1 MLLINNYFIV
11 LQIIFIVND
20 NNNLIIGIFNV
31 RKQLCFLGDVGA
43 ISMGFIFSILCVTL
57 IIKSNDLSPL
67 ILFMIYGIDSGW
79 TIVQRVIAKENI
91 FLPHR
96 KHLYQLLVNEY
107 QFSHLRVSFI
117 YFIVQITL
125 NLIWLLNYENGNS
138 MNIFIFSF
146 ILLSLIYLMIKRK
159 MIDNLKE
166 IKV

>member
-1 MLLINNYFIV
+1 
-11 LQIIFIVND
+11 
-20 NNNLIIGIFNV
+20 
-31 RKQLCFLGDVGA
+31 
-43 ISMGFIFSILCVTL
+43 
-57 IIKSNDLSPL
+57 
-67 ILFMIYGIDSGW
+67 MIYGIDSGW

-96 KHLYQLLVNEY
+96 KHLYQLLANEY

-146 ILLSLIYLMIKRK
+146 ILLS
-159 MIDNLKE
+159 
-166 IKV
+166 